1 LTLKTQIT
9 ADLAVIFNTDE
20 FAENITYTPT
30 GGLPATIT
38 AIAVRE
44 APGQEPYVRGPGT
57 AECVIWVKA
66 ADVSDPQHGD
76 VFNFDSA
83 KWRGSG
89 ADVISGDWELAPE
102 GVIYFDDYVLEIA
115 LQRKL
120 E

>member
-1 LTLKTQIT
+1 MFSANSSVLKIT
-9 ADLAVIFNTDE
+9 ARSA
-20 FAENITYTPT
+20 
-30 GGLPATIT
+30 
-38 AIAVRE
+38 
-44 APGQEPYVRGPGT
+44 
-57 AECVIWVKA
+57 VIWVKA